1 MSSCIC
7 CGLAAICCC
16 ICCRSGMPPPMPPMP
31 MPPPMPPNG
40 SMPPNAPMPPIAP
53 AVVPVA
59 PAPANAPKGFAWAVF
74 WVDAGAV
81 VAGGVEAWAPG
92 AGPFTRWIT

>member
-1 MSSCIC
+1 
-7 CGLAAICCC
+7 
-16 ICCRSGMPPPMPPMP
+16 
-31 MPPPMPPNG
+31 MPPNG

-53 AVVPVA
+53 APA
-59 PAPANAPKGFAWAVF
+59 PAPAPDPANAPKGFAWAVF
-74 WVDAGAV
+74 CVDAGAV